1 MAKTQKKT
9 FKNRASASLARRRA
23 TKVAD
28 TLWTT
33 PWSWRDAEGT
43 YIGHNDQVWL
53 YRAIPVEPM
62 EWEDAATRVSIGQ
75 NLATMLAEIGSTST
89 PPIGAIRQLSNNRE
103 IHLVSITW
111 DSPVRP
117 PEENGD
123 NLKAL
128 QREILEFTAPQKTL
142 ILGVRLRNASSVGTS
157 VSLVEQAKSVAS
169 KVLLEDVPDR
179 GAYEKDRQLIS
190 GICARYGS
198 RNLANEEQRQLES
211 WYNNGRGPDTTII
224 ENVTALKVP
233 TYDTFEISA
242 LMRFDNPIMQAPA
255 AQWALE
261 AASHQFGPKVISV
274 RAELEHASVTRA
286 RSRRAQRRVETTM
299 AEEAATGDLERPE
312 YAQAFQQA
320 QEFERFLVE
329 TTEPILTNCS
339 ILMARP
345 VRLADETY
353 IDFLRNSYGIEVK
366 PLEHRQIRALDEML
380 PCSARRANPFP
391 QDISISMIAYAG
403 MNGFSNIGDGK
414 GLYVAVA
421 NPDYTPVYLDTKGAA
436 KANKPAA
443 MLVAGDSGSG
453 KSFFCQMLAIQATTD
468 GQATIF
474 INPKGHDSLAPMA
487 DVVGGRVVKMSALEE
502 RPGAFD
508 PFRYAPPLV
517 AAEIATNHILGV
529 LGGEGGF
536 TQSQQLEL
544 GSALKQAAQSGARC
558 VADAFPFM
566 RDQVMVTQIR
576 QQVEGSSLF
585 ALGIALEP
593 LEPFGAQNGLML
605 IEFDRKPEL
614 PDPSKPAGSHTR
626 PERIALAAIRLVTR
640 ASLEILMLSKGGVL
654 IVDEAWTFLGYS
666 EGLAALTQ
674 LGREGRSLNVLPVF
688 ATQRVAD
695 VVSRDMESYLSRVF
709 CMRLSDERDAKV
721 ALELCGLEPTAA
733 RIAWLKNCG
742 PRSAEGENPG
752 RPAMALHRDLKDRHS
767 AVMIWPIP
775 ESIRMAI
782 STNPAD
788 REVREAARMSG
799 VVENSANK

>member
-1 MAKTQKKT
+1 VTAKTKRKIGG
-9 FKNRASASLARRRA
+9 RLAGALSRSRSTR
-23 TKVAD
+23 KAD

-33 PWSWRDAEGT
+33 PWAWRDAFGI
-43 YIGHNDQVWL
+43 YIGHNEQVWL
-53 YRAIPVEPM
+53 YRAVPVEPM
-62 EWEDAATRVSIGQ
+62 LWEDSTTRLSIGQ
-75 NLATMLAEIGSTST
+75 SLATMLGEIGATST
-89 PPIGAIRQLSNNRE
+89 PPLGSLRQLSNNRE
-103 IHLVSITW
+103 IHLVSVTW
-111 DSPVRP
+111 DRPVTP
-117 PEENGD
+117 PEENSEP
-123 NLKAL
+123 LKAL
-128 QREILEFTAPQKTL
+128 QRGMLNFTAPQKAL
-142 ILGVRLRNASSVGTS
+142 LLGVRLRTASRTGTE
-157 VSLVEQAKSVAS
+157 VSMLDQVKSVAS

-190 GICARYGS
+190 GICARYGA
-198 RNLANEEQRQLES
+198 RPLTAEEQAQLES

-224 ENVTALKVP
+224 EEVTALRVP
-233 TYDTFEISA
+233 THDTFELSA
-242 LMRFDNPIMQAPA
+242 LMRFDNPILRAPE

-261 AASHQFGPKVISV
+261 AAGHTHGPKVVSI
-274 RAELEHASVTRA
+274 RAELEHAAVTRA
-286 RSRRAQRRVETTM
+286 RARRAQRRVETTM

-320 QEFERFLVE
+320 QQFENFLIQ

-345 VRLADETY
+345 VRIADETY
-353 IDFLRNSYGIEVK
+353 IDYLRNQYGIEVK
-366 PLEHRQIRALDEML
+366 PLEHRQIRALDETL
-380 PCSARRANPFP
+380 PCSDRRINPFLH
-391 QDISISMIAYAG
+391 DISISMIAYAG
-403 MNGFSNIGDGK
+403 MNGFSNLGDKK

-421 NPDYTPVYLDTKGAA
+421 NPDYTPVFLDPKGAA
-436 KANKPAA
+436 LENKPAA

-453 KSFFCQMLAIQATTD
+453 KSFFCQMLAIQATRD

-474 INPKGHDSLAPMA
+474 INPKGHDSLSPMA
-487 DVVGGRVVKMSALEE
+487 DLVGGTVVKMSALEE

-529 LGGEGGF
+529 LGGGLS
-536 TQSQQLEL
+536 QAQQLEL
-544 GSALKQAAQSGARC
+544 GSAIKQAAQSGARC

-566 RDQVMVTQIR
+566 RDQQMVTQIR

-593 LEPFGAQNGLML
+593 LAPFTAQSGLML

-614 PDPSKPAGSHTR
+614 PDPSKTSDSHTR

-640 ASLEILMLSKGGVL
+640 ASLEILMRSKGGVL

-721 ALELCGLEPTAA
+721 ALELCGLDATPG
-733 RIAWLKNCG
+733 RINWLKNCG
-742 PRSAEGENPG
+742 PRAAEGDNPG
-752 RPAMALHRDLKDRHS
+752 RPAMALHRDLRDRHS

-775 ESIRMAI
+775 EDIRMAI
-782 STNPAD
+782 STNPKD
-788 REVREAARMSG
+788 REEREARSAKG
-799 VVENSANK
+799 GEAPTSANR

>member
-1 MAKTQKKT
+1 MAATKKKL
-9 FKNRASASLARRRA
+9 FKSRAGDVLAKRRA
-23 TKVAD
+23 TRNAD

-33 PWSWRDAEGT
+33 PWAWRDEDGVYT
-43 YIGHNDQVWL
+43 GHNDEVWL
-53 YRAIPVEPM
+53 YRAVPVEPM
-62 EWEDAATRVSIGQ
+62 EWEDGSTRISIGQ
-75 NLATMLAEIGSTST
+75 NLATMLAEIGSTTT
-89 PPIGAIRQLSNNRE
+89 PPVGSLRQLSNNRE

-111 DSPVRP
+111 ESPVRP
-117 PEENGD
+117 PAENSEQ
-123 NLKAL
+123 LKAL
-128 QREILEFTAPQKTL
+128 QRDILDFVAPMKTL
-142 ILGVRLRNASSVGTS
+142 LLGVRLKTSAGLSSNVG
-157 VSLVEQAKSVAS
+157 LMDQAKSVAS
-169 KVLLEDVPDR
+169 KVLMEDVPDR
-179 GAYEKDRQLIS
+179 SAYEKDRQLIG
-190 GICARYGS
+190 GICARYGARVPS
-198 RNLANEEQRQLES
+198 VTEQRQLES
-211 WYNNGRGPDTTII
+211 WYNDGRGPDTTVI
-224 ENVTALKVP
+224 ESVTAIKVP
-233 TYDTFEISA
+233 TYDTFEFSA
-242 LMRFDNPIMQAPA
+242 LMRFDNPIMQAPG

-261 AASHQFGPKVISV
+261 AASHQYGPKVVSV
-274 RAELEHASVTRA
+274 RAELEHSSVTRSRA
-286 RSRRAQRRVETTM
+286 RRSQRRIEATM

-353 IDFLRNSYGIEVK
+353 IDYLRNGYGIEVK

-380 PCSARRANPFP
+380 PCSTRRANPFLH
-391 QDISISMIAYAG
+391 DISISMIAYAG
-403 MNGFSNIGDGK
+403 MNGFSNLGDER

-421 NPDYTPVYLDTKGAA
+421 NPDYTPVFLDTRGAA
-436 KANKPAA
+436 KENKPAA

-453 KSFFCQMLAIQATTD
+453 KSFFCQMLAIQSTTD

-487 DVVGGRVVKMSALEE
+487 ELVGGRVVKMSALEE

-566 RDQVMVTQIR
+566 RDQQVVTQIR

-593 LEPFGAQNGLML
+593 LEPFGEQAGMML

-614 PDPSKPAGSHTR
+614 PDPSKPANTHTR
-626 PERIALAAIRLVTR
+626 PEKIALAAIRLVTR
-640 ASLEILMLSKGGVL
+640 ASLEILMLSHGGVL

-721 ALELCGLEPTAA
+721 ALELCGLEPSPA
-733 RIAWLKNCG
+733 RVAWLKNCG
-742 PRSAEGENPG
+742 PRAATGQDPG

-767 AVMIWPIP
+767 AVMIWPVP
-775 ESIRMAI
+775 EDIRVAI
-782 STNPAD
+782 STNPTD
-788 REVREAARMSG
+788 RAARESIG
-799 VVENSANK
+799 EPEQRANG